1 MDFEHN
7 GAVMHYERLGESGRP
22 LVLLHGWG
30 CSSETMAPI
39 MRDMALDHRV
49 IAVDFPGHGKS
60 PEPPEAWEV
69 TEFACLTRAL
79 MEKEGFLGADVI
91 AHSFGGRVALYL
103 AAEMPDTFSRMLL
116 TGCAGIP
123 NRPDGRLSAR
133 TRVYRA
139 LRKAADNAVTR
150 AVFGKRVDD
159 WREAL
164 IQRFGSADYRALTP
178 SMRQTFN
185 RVLKQDL
192 TYCLDSI
199 KIPTVLAWGVNDTA
213 TPIWMGELMEKRM
226 GDCALIRFEG
236 GSHFA
241 FVEQY
246 GRFIAIAKEF
256 LK

>member
-39 MRDMALDHRV
+39 MRDLSADHRV

-60 PEPPEAWEV
+60 PEPPAPWEV
-69 TEFACLTRAL
+69 TEFALLTRAL
-79 MEKEGFLGADVI
+79 MEKEGFIGADVI
-91 AHSFGGRVALYL
+91 AHSFGGRVTLYL
-103 AAEMPDTFSRMLL
+103 AAEMPDTFRRLIL

-123 NRPDGRLSAR
+123 NKPSGKLSAR
-133 TRVYRA
+133 TKLYKT
-139 LRKAADNAVTR
+139 LRKMADNSMTR
-150 AVFGKRVDD
+150 AVFGDKVDD

-164 IQRFGSADYRALTP
+164 IQEFGSADYKALTP

-185 RVLKQDL
+185 RVLQQDL
-192 TYCLDSI
+192 TYCLDKI
-199 KIPTVLAWGVNDTA
+199 KAPTILAWGVNDTA
-213 TPIWMGELMEKRM
+213 TPIWMGEMMEQKM
-226 GDCALIRFEG
+226 GDAALIRFEG

-246 GRFIAIAKEF
+246 ARFIAIAKEF

>member
-39 MRDMALDHRV
+39 LRDMASDHRV

-60 PEPPEAWEV
+60 PEPPAPWEV
-69 TEFACLTRAL
+69 TEFAHLTRAL
-79 MEKEGFLGADVI
+79 MEKEGFVGADVI

-103 AAEMPDTFSRMLL
+103 AAEKPDTFRRMIL

-123 NRPDGRLSAR
+123 NKPSNKLSAR
-133 TRVYRA
+133 TKLYKA
-139 LRKAADNAVTR
+139 LRNIADNSMTR
-150 AVFGKRVDD
+150 AVFGDKVDD
-159 WREAL
+159 WKEAL
-164 IQRFGSADYRALTP
+164 IQEFGSADYKALTP

-192 TYCLDSI
+192 TYCLDKI
-199 KIPTVLAWGVNDTA
+199 KVPVILAWGVNDTA
-213 TPIWMGELMEKRM
+213 TPIWMGEMMEQRM
-226 GDCALIRFEG
+226 GDAALIRFEG

-246 GRFIAIAKEF
+246 ARFIAIAKEF
-256 LK
+256 FK

>member
-1 MDFEHN
+1 MEFEHN

-39 MRDMALDHRV
+39 MRDLSADHRV

-60 PEPPEAWEV
+60 PEPPEPWEV
-69 TEFACLTRAL
+69 TEFALLTRAL
-79 MEKEGFLGADVI
+79 MEKEGFVGADVI
-91 AHSFGGRVALYL
+91 AHSFGGRVTLYL
-103 AAEMPDTFSRMLL
+103 AAEMPDTFSRLML

-123 NRPDGRLSAR
+123 NRPSGKLSAR
-133 TRVYRA
+133 TRVYKT
-139 LRKAADNAVTR
+139 LRKMADNSMTR
-150 AVFGKRVDD
+150 AVFGDKVDE

-164 IQRFGSADYRALTP
+164 IQEFGSADYRALTP

-185 RVLKQDL
+185 RVLAQDL
-192 TYCLDSI
+192 TYCLDRI
-199 KIPTVLAWGVNDTA
+199 KVPTILVWGENDTA
-213 TPIWMGELMEKRM
+213 TPIWMGEMMEQRM

-246 GRFIAIAKEF
+246 ARFIAIAREF

>member
-39 MRDMALDHRV
+39 MRDMSADHRV
-49 IAVDFPGHGKS
+49 IVVDFPGHGKS
-60 PEPPEAWEV
+60 PEPPEPWEV
-69 TEFACLTRAL
+69 TEFARLTRAL
-79 MEKEGFLGADVI
+79 MEKESFLGADVI

-123 NRPDGRLSAR
+123 NKPNNKLSAR
-133 TRVYRA
+133 TKMYKA
-139 LRKAADNAVTR
+139 LRNLADNSVTR
-150 AVFGKRVDD
+150 AVFGDKVDD

-164 IQRFGSADYRALTP
+164 IQEFGSADYKALTP

-185 RVLKQDL
+185 RVLRQDL
-192 TYCLDSI
+192 TYCLDRI

-213 TPIWMGELMEKRM
+213 TPIWMGEMMEQRM

-246 GRFIAIAKEF
+246 ARFMAIAKEF